1 MSIIKN
7 SNMIRAKA
15 KDPYD
20 YESGWG
26 YLKVTM
32 PLNHPSS
39 NSFVLQFLQR
49 RIHQF
54 SIREQ
59 ILSSSP
65 LYRQDV
71 RSLIT
76 KSFFFSFF
84 NSITGSNNPSKVF
97 ILLFIF

>member
-1 MSIIKN
+1 MRYMFINSSSKVNNRGLMSIIKN

-26 YLKVTM
+26 YLEVAM

-49 RIHQF
+49 LIQQF
-54 SIREQ
+54 SILEQ
-59 ILSSSP
+59 MLSSSP
-65 LYRQDV
+65 LYSRM
-71 RSLIT
+71 L
-76 KSFFFSFF
+76 
-84 NSITGSNNPSKVF
+84 G
-97 ILLFIF
+97 L

>member
-1 MSIIKN
+1 MFINSSSKVNNRGLMSIIKN

-26 YLKVTM
+26 YLEVTM

-54 SIREQ
+54 PILEQ

-65 LYRQDV
+65 LYSRM
-71 RSLIT
+71 L
-76 KSFFFSFF
+76 
-84 NSITGSNNPSKVF
+84 G
-97 ILLFIF
+97 L